1 MEDQESNTAQLERI
15 EAIMEWRW
23 GLEKESRKEENRD
36 NIEGSKNGP
45 RERQEEETPLSTF
58 C

>member
-1 MEDQESNTAQLERI
+1 MG
-15 EAIMEWRW
+15 AIMEWRW

-36 NIEGSKNGP
+36 NIEGSKDDP